1 VIRKAIL
8 SFLRV
13 CINLTN
19 SNGDYCEYMNSDASL
34 LTILTNVI
42 AADPQ
47 RYSDS
52 DHQHDMVSNADMS
65 PNHEAEHEKKESR
78 FELLL
83 LSLGLMINFIQE
95 SDSVK
100 NLVLTSTLSN
110 DIKKAFEKLISRKVY
125 HNLNVV

>member
-1 VIRKAIL
+1 VTL

-19 SNGDYCEYMNSDASL
+19 SSSFVCESLNTDLSLSTLLVSIIASDL
-34 LTILTNVI
+34 
-42 AADPQ
+42 Q

-52 DHQHDMVSNADMS
+52 DYHDTASKDGS
-65 PNHEAEHEKKESR
+65 SSSQEEDQERKESR

-95 SDSVK
+95 SETVK
-100 NLVLTSTLSN
+100 DQVLSTRLGTDIKDVFESLVAREVTLSYYP
-110 DIKKAFEKLISRKVY
+110 D
-125 HNLNVV
+125 